1 MDPEIIVR
9 GEAAARVLPDRA
21 TLRVVVDGDGSARD
35 EAYAA
40 AAEPAGAVDDVI
52 ERFAAVITRT
62 STTSLVVQPTTRWH
76 KGESRRT
83 GWRATRT
90 SSIEVEDLGQL
101 GDLAAALAVAGGAI
115 YGPEWQLDRTNPIH
129 DQLRRAAAEDARRR
143 ADAYASALG
152 IGLGTVAWVAEPGL
166 RHQGGGLGSGM
177 QALYSR
183 AAMGADGEDVIEV
196 TPEEIAVEV
205 SVEVGFSFA
214 PR

>member
-1 MDPEIIVR
+1 M
-9 GEAAARVLPDRA
+9 LPDRA
-21 TLRVVVDGDGSARD
+21 TMRAVVDGDGAARD

-62 STTSLVVQPTTRWH
+62 STTSLAVQPTTRWH
-76 KGESRRT
+76 KGESQRT

-101 GDLAAALAVAGGAI
+101 GDLAAALAVAEAAI

-129 DQLRRAAAEDARRR
+129 DELRRAAAEDARRR

-152 IGLGTVAWVAEPGL
+152 LGLGTVAWVAEPGL
-166 RHQGGGLGSGM
+166 RQQGIGGGVE
-177 QALYSR
+177 ALYSR
-183 AAMGADGEDVIEV
+183 AAMGADGADVIEV
-196 TPEEIAVEV
+196 TPEEIEVEV

>member
-1 MDPEIIVR
+1 M
-9 GEAAARVLPDRA
+9 LPDRA
-21 TLRVVVDGDGSARD
+21 TVRAVVDGDGATHD

-52 ERFAAVITRT
+52 EQFAAVITRT
-62 STTSLVVQPTTRWH
+62 STASLVVQPTTRWH

-90 SSIEVEDLGQL
+90 SSIEVEDLDQL
-101 GDLAAALAVAGGAI
+101 GDLAAALAVAGAAI

-129 DQLRRAAAEDARRR
+129 DELRRAAAEDARRR

-152 IGLGTVAWVAEPGL
+152 LGLGSVAWVAEPGL
-166 RHQGGGLGSGM
+166 RHQGLGGGV
-177 QALYSR
+177 QALF
-183 AAMGADGEDVIEV
+183 AARRHGRRDGADVIEV
-196 TPEEIAVEV
+196 TPEEIEVEV

>member
-1 MDPEIIVR
+1 MALEPEIIVR
-9 GEAAARVLPDRA
+9 GEAQARVLPDRA
-21 TLRVVVDGDGSARD
+21 TLRVVVDGDGAARD

-52 ERFAAVITRT
+52 EQFAAVITRT

-101 GDLAAALAVAGGAI
+101 GDLAAALAVAGAAI

-129 DQLRRAAAEDARRR
+129 DELRRAAAEDARR
-143 ADAYASALG
+143 SSSW
-152 IGLGTVAWVAEPGL
+152 IGFV
-166 RHQGGGLGSGM
+166 RSSCHSG
-177 QALYSR
+177 
-183 AAMGADGEDVIEV
+183 
-196 TPEEIAVEV
+196 P
-205 SVEVGFSFA
+205 
-214 PR
+214 

>member
-1 MDPEIIVR
+1 M
-9 GEAAARVLPDRA
+9 LPDRA
-21 TLRVVVDGDGSARD
+21 TVRAVVDGDGAARD

-62 STTSLVVQPTTRWH
+62 STTSLAVQPTTRWH
-76 KGESRRT
+76 KGESKRT

-101 GDLAAALAVAGGAI
+101 GDLAAALAVAGAAI
-115 YGPEWQLDRTNPIH
+115 HGPEWQLDRTNPIH
-129 DQLRRAAAEDARRR
+129 DELRRAAAEDARRR

-152 IGLGTVAWVAEPGL
+152 LRLGTVAWVAEPGL
-166 RHQGGGLGSGM
+166 RPQDGIGGGVE
-177 QALYSR
+177 ALYSR
-183 AAMGADGEDVIEV
+183 AAMGADGADVIEV
-196 TPEEIAVEV
+196 TPEEIEVEV